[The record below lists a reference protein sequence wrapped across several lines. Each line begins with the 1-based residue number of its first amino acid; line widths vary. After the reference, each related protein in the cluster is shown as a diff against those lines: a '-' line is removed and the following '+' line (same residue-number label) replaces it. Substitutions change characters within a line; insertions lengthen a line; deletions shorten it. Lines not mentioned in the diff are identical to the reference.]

1 MKQSFVFNSSHT
13 IQGGDYM
20 FDFESNETNSEAV
33 ATATLDY
40 WKMKNLSTCEFDSE
54 AGFSAWSEWD
64 KITDTSDD

>member
-1 MKQSFVFNSSHT
+1 
-13 IQGGDYM
+13 M
-20 FDFESNETNSEAV
+20 FDIESNETNSEAV